1 MCPIFQPL
9 EQYIQTKLPWLV
21 HNAVMSLERL
31 VNNESQ
37 EMLSLTHMLSIQLQR
52 QSPPEMQSKLQGDF
66 ILMEGKSEIKC
77 NQFEVAVDRMVKFK
91 SRGAIQGPFINY
103 NLMDHAH

>member
-1 MCPIFQPL
+1 
-9 EQYIQTKLPWLV
+9 
-21 HNAVMSLERL
+21 
-31 VNNESQ
+31 
-37 EMLSLTHMLSIQLQR
+37 
-52 QSPPEMQSKLQGDF
+52 
-66 ILMEGKSEIKC
+66 MEGKNEIKC